1 MHEPALFSF
10 DLLCASFES
19 RACNTQSEAIRR
31 LNEVSLCVIN
41 HGVAKRL
48 ASLTSCTNSAR

>member
-1 MHEPALFSF
+1 MHAPAFF
-10 DLLCASFES
+10 RFGLLRTSFEL
-19 RACNTQSEAIRR
+19 RVCNNQSEAIRR

>member
-19 RACNTQSEAIRR
+19 RACNTQNEAKG
-31 LNEVSLCVIN
+31 VCVIN

-48 ASLTSCTNSAR
+48 ASLTRCTNSAR